1 MKSGNSIRRQSGFT
15 LIDAMIAVVV
25 LATGILALTFLQVT
39 MLRTAADARERSVG
53 MSLAQNVLEE
63 RRSWAGQLQTNYQSL
78 DSQGAFVGAE
88 CDYSSGS
95 SMTVPGSTGLPSEYR
110 YCVEVNRFVATG
122 GTFSEV
128 PVSGTGA
135 PAYAGMN
142 PEFKQVIVHVG
153 WQRQDGSWSD
163 MHLGDALSGIPLINS
178 TELTNRALGGMAVQ
192 PSAIVRYELTDLTS
206 NTNFIPIAV
215 GDGSGNQVAATNPT
229 PKVIGGGVAE
239 TSFQVFTYS
248 AANGLANVQKQ
259 IDTRVIGCQCTSK
272 NAETLASVET
282 TTTDETFLT
291 RPLRASFWNGS
302 RYTDPKFADYRSSD
316 LIGQPQAAAVSGQSP
331 FCDVCCR
338 DHHDPRSVS
347 YQGTLPGEEDDIP
360 KFDPYRPAHTHY
372 QDPSGDAEANRVT
385 ASGQNYSEVCR
396 VVRVDGIYRVTQDPL
411 LDHFAYIP
419 TDNNTVSFSTSG
431 AALGYQNFVQSY
443 IKDRILPLIGYRW
456 DNNRVQVKEL
466 EDANGL
472 NSQAANPI
480 DIFQD
485 DRRYLQNRSILLDV
499 LGYHAKT
506 KIQEC
511 IDLTGTD
518 APSDLACALRHTSF
532 ASVNLTE
539 LSRWSVMRHAGV
551 ENDPI
556 RVQGKNFSVTSPTGA
571 PVAGQV
577 RDASGAVQDTIADAL
592 ASINRSIATLAD
604 RLPVFFQDATSTL
617 WPADDKQ
624 PFRYVGGTRPS
635 LKITINVQ
643 NLSYFNAKSGDSD
656 APYIGWQNNVLGT
669 KDDCIRKAGT
679 TEFVCDLFNVENA
692 AAVTILMFNY
702 NRNLTPANNKAQ
714 CLDANGKNQR
724 YNLPRCDLFRPIT
737 FVGATFTPHAFR
749 TSGKPRDDQTSAF
762 LGTVVD
768 GARYDVGFEASL
780 NNPLESPYYC
790 DVITKLPVFD
800 FTEGECRR

>member
-1 MKSGNSIRRQSGFT
+1 MKMSIPRRQSGFT

-63 RRSWAGQLQTNYQSL
+63 RRSWGAQLQANYQSL
-78 DSQGAFVGAE
+78 DRQGIFNGEE
-88 CDYSSGS
+88 CDYSNGS
-95 SMTVPGSTGLPSEYR
+95 ALVVPGSAGLPSEYR
-110 YCVEVNRFVATG
+110 YCVDVKRFVATG
-122 GTFSEV
+122 GSFAEA

-135 PAYAGMN
+135 PAYGGVN
-142 PEFKQVIVHVG
+142 PEFKQIVVHIG
-153 WQRQDGSWSD
+153 WQRQNGSWSD
-163 MHLGDALSGIPLINS
+163 MRLGDALSGIPLINS
-178 TELTNRALGGMAVQ
+178 TDLNNRPLGGTAVQ
-192 PSAIVRYELTDLTS
+192 PPPVVRYNLADLTD

-239 TSFQVFTYS
+239 TSFQVYTYS

-272 NAETLASVET
+272 NADVLASPET
-282 TTTDETFLT
+282 TTTNETFLT
-291 RPLRASFWNGS
+291 RPLRASFWDGA
-302 RYTDPKFADYRSSD
+302 RYTEPKAADYRSSD
-316 LIGQPQAAAVSGQSP
+316 LIGQPRATAVSGQSP

-338 DHHDPRSVS
+338 DHHDPSSVS
-347 YQGTLPGEEDDIP
+347 YQGSLPGEADDIP
-360 KFDPYRPAHTHY
+360 KFDPYRSSHVHY
-372 QDPSGDAEANRVT
+372 QDPSGDADSNRVT
-385 ASGQNYSEVCR
+385 GSGQNYNEVCR

-411 LDHFAYIP
+411 LDHFALIP
-419 TDNNTVSFSTSG
+419 TNNDAISFSTSG
-431 AALGYQNFVQSY
+431 AAVGYQNFVQSY
-443 IKDRILPLIGYRW
+443 IEDRILPLIGYRW
-456 DNNRVQVKEL
+456 DVNRVDVRAL

-472 NSQAANPI
+472 NSQAANAI
-480 DIFQD
+480 DINQN

-499 LGYHAKT
+499 LGHHAKT

-511 IDLTGTD
+511 IDQTGTD

-539 LSRWSVMRHAGV
+539 LSRWSVVRRV
-551 ENDPI
+551 ENEPDPI
-556 RVQGKNFSVTSPTGA
+556 RVQGKNFSVTTPTGA

-577 RDASGAVQDTIADAL
+577 RDASGAIQNTFADAL
-592 ASINRSIATLAD
+592 AAINRSIATLAD
-604 RLPVFFQDATSTL
+604 RVPAFFQDAANTL
-617 WPADDKQ
+617 WPAEDRQ

-635 LKITINVQ
+635 VKITINVQ
-643 NLSYFNAKSGDSD
+643 GLSYFGANSGDSD
-656 APYIGWQNNVLGT
+656 APYIGWRNDVLGT
-669 KDDCIRKAGT
+669 RDDCVRRPKT
-679 TEFVCDLFNVENA
+679 TEFVCDLFTADNA

-724 YNLPRCDLFRPIT
+724 YNLPRCDLFRPAT
-737 FVGATFTPHAFR
+737 FAGATFTPHDFR
-749 TSGKPRDDQTSAF
+749 TRGKPRDDETSAF
-762 LGTVVD
+762 LGAVVD
-768 GARYDVGFEASL
+768 GARYNVGFEASPS
-780 NNPLESPYYC
+780 NPLESYYEC
-790 DVITKLPVFD
+790 STVTYLPVFD